1 MLVVGLTIL
10 GLVENQAT
18 LSDMCMQTFNGL
30 LANATRHFLTIQVIP
45 TNKDNS

>member
-30 LANATRHFLTIQVIP
+30 LANVKSPFF
-45 TNKDNS
+45 DNSSHSNEQRQ